1 MLYEYNGKI
10 YVKPLVNKIVEVEV
24 SKKGNEFDIK
34 PTDKMLYLTE
44 DIKKDMISVTN
55 EQAAK
60 LQEKP
65 KKSTLLD

>member
-60 LQEKP
+60 LQEKT

>member
-60 LQEKP
+60 LQEKT
-65 KKSTLLD
+65 KKSTLVD

>member
-44 DIKKDMISVTN
+44 DIKKNMISVTN

-60 LQEKP
+60 LQEKT